1 MEMKKYVH
9 DYGKKFQL
17 QFQLPNI
24 ETFLLELNKFLLIY
38 R

>member
-9 DYGKKFQL
+9 DYKKKSQL

-24 ETFLLELNKFLLIY
+24 EFFFLELSKFTLIY

>member
-9 DYGKKFQL
+9 DYKKKSQL

-24 ETFLLELNKFLLIY
+24 EIFFVGIEQIYLNL
-38 R
+38 

>member
-9 DYGKKFQL
+9 GYRKKSQL

-24 ETFLLELNKFLLIY
+24 EIFSVGIEQIYLNL
-38 R
+38 